1 MFQAELYGGLLIF
14 VGYVMF
20 DTQVRCCGH
29 LVAAETALIYVNSV
43 SPACHHK
50 HVATKQLLAYLLP
63 IVALS
68 CIPIFLT
75 TGGASHCFVCGC
87 NSSAAVHAD
96 RIWNSLLV
104 ACCIPTLAGQECCMV
119 LHQILLELK
128 ISLKYDMQLYCIVTC
143 LSTVYS
149 ALLQRSAIAQ
159 AQELPA
165 TCLALGTD
173 QVAAC
178 LGLENR
184 CIWLKTLYRANTKNN
199 KLSY

>member
-1 MFQAELYGGLLIF
+1 MSSQACGYQAAAGVSAAHRCAVMHPDILDYRWCQPLLC
-14 VGYVMF
+14 V
-20 DTQVRCCGH
+20 C
-29 LVAAETALIYVNSV
+29 LV
-43 SPACHHK
+43 
-50 HVATKQLLAYLLP
+50 
-63 IVALS
+63 
-68 CIPIFLT
+68 
-75 TGGASHCFVCGC
+75 VCGC

-128 ISLKYDMQLYCIVTC
+128 ISLKYDTQLYCIVTC

-184 CIWLKTLYRANTKNN
+184 RIWLKTLYRANTKNN